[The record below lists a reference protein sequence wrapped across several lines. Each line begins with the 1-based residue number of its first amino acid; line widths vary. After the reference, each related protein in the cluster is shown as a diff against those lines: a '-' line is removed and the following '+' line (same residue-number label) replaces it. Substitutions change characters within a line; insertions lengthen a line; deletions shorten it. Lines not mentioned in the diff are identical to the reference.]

1 MFFDQKAANLS
12 DAHLQTELGR
22 YIFCRQKELI
32 LDLVVPHAGER
43 VLDVGCGNGNHLE
56 FFRDK
61 WCSITGIDPSA
72 EILEIA
78 RTKLGSKAELI
89 LSQAEDLPFS
99 DDEFD
104 IVTLINVLEIAKNP
118 QKVISEAIRVC
129 RGRVFIGFLNNYS
142 FVGTKQR
149 LKELFGFPLSQKIRF
164 LNLNEIKLMVG
175 NIIGNPAIHWGSVIY
190 FPSVVYHFFAELE
203 ELFPL
208 EKNPLGAF
216 TGLTFPVKYTYRT
229 VQSPVMESF
238 KLNTKAQTTAASTA
252 RDMLQ
257 ETHK

>member
-12 DAHLQTELGR
+12 NARLETELGR
-22 YIFCRQKELI
+22 YIFSRQKELI

-43 VLDVGCGNGNHLE
+43 VLDVGCGSGNHLE

-72 EILEIA
+72 EMLEIA

-89 LSQAEDLPFS
+89 LGQAEDLPFS

-104 IVTLINVLEIAKNP
+104 IVTLINVLEMANDP
-118 QKVISEAIRVC
+118 RKVIAEAIRVC
-129 RGRVFIGFLNNYS
+129 HGRVFIGFLNNFS

-164 LNLNEIKLMVG
+164 LNLNEIKMMVG
-175 NIIGNPAIHWGSVIY
+175 NIIGNPAIQWGSVIY
-190 FPSVVYHFFAELE
+190 FPSFVYGFFAELE

-216 TGLTFPVKYTYRT
+216 IGLTFPVKYTYRT
-229 VQSPVMESF
+229 VQSPIMESF
-238 KLNTKAQTTAASTA
+238 KLNTKAQTTAAGTA

>member
-1 MFFDQKAANLS
+1 MVLDQKAANLS
-12 DAHLQTELGR
+12 DAHMHTELGR
-22 YIFCRQKELI
+22 YIFFRQTELI
-32 LDLVVPHAGER
+32 LDLVLPHAGER
-43 VLDVGCGNGNHLE
+43 VLDVGCGSGNHLD

-72 EILEIA
+72 EMLEIA

-89 LSQAEDLPFS
+89 LGQAEDLPFS

-104 IVTLINVLEIAKNP
+104 IVTLINVLEMANDP
-118 QKVISEAIRVC
+118 RKVIAEAIRVC
-129 RGRVFIGFLNNYS
+129 RSRVFIGFINNFS

-164 LNLNEIKLMVG
+164 FNLNEIKLMVG
-175 NIIGNPAIHWGSVIY
+175 NIIGDPVIKWGSVIY
-190 FPSVVYHFFAELE
+190 FPSFVYSFSEELE
-203 ELFPL
+203 ELLPV
-208 EKNPLGAF
+208 ENNPFGAF

-229 VQSPVMESF
+229 AQSPVMESF
-238 KLNTKAQTTAASTA
+238 KLNAKAQTTAAGTA
-252 RDMLQ
+252 RNILQ